1 MSFRNIPGQPRAK
14 RFLQQLVR
22 NGRIPHALL
31 LSGMAGIGKA
41 AVAREFAKLVNC
53 AQSVAGD
60 CCDEC
65 AACRK
70 IAHGNHPD
78 LIWLQPEG
86 QFIKIEQIRNLQ
98 GRLRFRPFE
107 GKSRVVVIENAH
119 QFREEAGNA
128 LLKLLEEPPQHNIF
142 LLLTLEPQMLLPTLV
157 SRCCQVRLQPL
168 PDAWIAQ
175 HLREAHR
182 VPAVQALQAA
192 RLALGSPERA
202 RLLIEADHVARQN
215 QILQAV
221 QDLEDLPMLELFQL
235 TAQWAKESKDLE
247 QDLEVLQF
255 WLRDLVIQRVQGSLP
270 EQPQAYCSE
279 RTWSAVVRTS
289 VDRLFELYQALEQ
302 ALQRLK
308 LNANKQLT
316 LEGVCLNIKDHL
328 YGQGSWNS
336 VSRGWK
342 DIPL

>member
-1 MSFRNIPGQPRAK
+1 MSFQNLPGQPRAK

-22 NGRIPHALL
+22 TGRIPHALL

-53 AQSVAGD
+53 EQKAAGD
-60 CCDEC
+60 CCDQC

-70 IAHGNHPD
+70 IAHGHHPD

-86 QFIKIEQIRNLQ
+86 QFIKIEQIRSLQ

-175 HLREAHR
+175 HLREEHR

-192 RLALGSPERA
+192 RLALGSLERA
-202 RLLIEADHVARQN
+202 RLLIESDQVAHQN

-221 QDLEDLPMLELFQL
+221 QDLEDLSMLDFFQL

-255 WLRDLVIQRVQGSLP
+255 WLRDLIIQRLQGSLP
-270 EQPQAYCSE
+270 LPQQGDCSE

-289 VDRLFELYQALEQ
+289 MDRLFELYQTLDQ

-308 LNANKQLT
+308 LNANQQLT
-316 LEGVCLNIKDHL
+316 LEGVCLNIKDQL

-342 DIPL
+342 DLPL